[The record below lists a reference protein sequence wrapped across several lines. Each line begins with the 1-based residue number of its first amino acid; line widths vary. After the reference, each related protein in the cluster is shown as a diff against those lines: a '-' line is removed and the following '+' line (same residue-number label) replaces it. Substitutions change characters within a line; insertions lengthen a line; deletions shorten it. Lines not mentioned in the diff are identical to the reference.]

1 MKTRKLTL
9 TSLFVAMGVVA
20 GNLIYIPVGA
30 SKCFPVQ
37 ATINVLMGVL
47 LGPGYGVAAAFC
59 ISLLRNILGTGSL
72 LAFPGS
78 MIGAFLAGYLY
89 NKTGKSTLAVV
100 GEVFGTGILGSLISF
115 PIAKLIMGR
124 EVGALFFVAPFMI
137 STIGGSV
144 IGYAVL
150 KVLNKG
156 KALVLY
162 KKN

>member
-100 GEVFGTGILGSLISF
+100 GEVFGTGILGSL
-115 PIAKLIMGR
+115 
-124 EVGALFFVAPFMI
+124 
-137 STIGGSV
+137 
-144 IGYAVL
+144 
-150 KVLNKG
+150 
-156 KALVLY
+156 
-162 KKN
+162 